1 MKRLEDLNYYELLNI
16 EEKATE
22 KEIKDAYMSSIL
34 QYHSDSIAS
43 YGLLS
48 DKEKILM
55 LKRVEEAYRTLIDAS
70 RKKHYDNNI
79 LKLDESKESDTTE
92 PQAKTQ
98 TTEKEKEDKEVIING
113 KILKNIRELK
123 GITLS
128 DISKKTKIGLNY
140 LEAIEEDNY
149 KLFPAEIFL
158 RGFLKSYVKC
168 LGLEPKEILKN
179 HPFFKL
185 K

>member
-79 LKLDESKESDTTE
+79 HQINEIC
-92 PQAKTQ
+92 
-98 TTEKEKEDKEVIING
+98 IIIHN
-113 KILKNIRELK
+113 KN
-123 GITLS
+123 
-128 DISKKTKIGLNY
+128 DI
-140 LEAIEEDNY
+140 
-149 KLFPAEIFL
+149 
-158 RGFLKSYVKC
+158 
-168 LGLEPKEILKN
+168 
-179 HPFFKL
+179 
-185 K
+185 